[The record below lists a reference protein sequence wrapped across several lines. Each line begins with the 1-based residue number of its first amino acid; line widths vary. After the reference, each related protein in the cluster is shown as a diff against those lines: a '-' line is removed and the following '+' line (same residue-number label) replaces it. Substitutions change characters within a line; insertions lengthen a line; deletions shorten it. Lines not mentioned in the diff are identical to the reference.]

1 MYFTPLLYHL
11 YFIFLTLSLILPFF
25 VFFTFFMEMFIYY
38 CMQCIHSDSMTDTT
52 MRIKKET
59 KMKLQELGSSG
70 DSLNDVVE
78 MLLQTYEKSITTDNF
93 K

>member
-1 MYFTPLLYHL
+1 
-11 YFIFLTLSLILPFF
+11 
-25 VFFTFFMEMFIYY
+25 MEMFIYY

>member
-1 MYFTPLLYHL
+1 
-11 YFIFLTLSLILPFF
+11 
-25 VFFTFFMEMFIYY
+25 
-38 CMQCIHSDSMTDTT
+38 MTDTT

-78 MLLQTYEKSITTDNF
+78 MLLQTYEKSITIDNF